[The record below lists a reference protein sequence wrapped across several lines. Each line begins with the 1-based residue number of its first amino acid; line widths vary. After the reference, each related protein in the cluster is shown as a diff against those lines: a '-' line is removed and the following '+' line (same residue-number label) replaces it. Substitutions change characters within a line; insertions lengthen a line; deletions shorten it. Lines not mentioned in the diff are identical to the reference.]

1 MLIRLGLA
9 FLFFFSGFLIVD
21 IVKGNGIELID
32 IIGSAV
38 IFTIVGVAVMYLFC
52 SSKKKLRPNTI
63 NIIHC
68 TL

>member
-38 IFTIVGVAVMYLFC
+38 IFTIVGVAVMYLFS
-52 SSKKKLRPNTI
+52 SSKKKAESK
-63 NIIHC
+63 HH
-68 TL
+68 